1 MLAFFRAMQ
10 VEGKLE
16 TRDRVH
22 SIGEQVC
29 DYADLEG
36 DGYNPFRV
44 CRALT
49 SVDPIREDSAS

>member
-1 MLAFFRAMQ
+1 MQ